1 MRKLKSFA
9 LLTALALAVTAC
21 SSSKQDVEQA
31 PEQTLYS
38 TGQTYLQDGD
48 YSQAIRYL
56 NAVSSR
62 FPGSSYSE
70 QVQLNLIYAYYK
82 MQDYSETL
90 VTIDRFIQRFPN
102 SSHLDYALYMAGLTN
117 LATADNMIQD
127 FFGIDRAT
135 RETTSMKT
143 AFSNFQS
150 LVRAFPNSP
159 YSQDAV
165 ARMAYIK
172 DSLARHELEIAKFYA
187 KRDAWV
193 AVANRVV
200 GMLQQYPDAKA
211 TYEGLFLMKEAYE
224 KMGLQQLASQ
234 TQQVIDA
241 NKDKQF
247 ADVKKP
253 EESDLIQP
261 VKK

>member
-82 MQDYSETL
+82 TQDYSETL
-90 VTIDRFIQRFPN
+90 VTIDR
-102 SSHLDYALYMAGLTN
+102 LD
-117 LATADNMIQD
+117 
-127 FFGIDRAT
+127 RK
-135 RETTSMKT
+135 S
-143 AFSNFQS
+143 
-150 LVRAFPNSP
+150 
-159 YSQDAV
+159 
-165 ARMAYIK
+165 
-172 DSLARHELEIAKFYA
+172 
-187 KRDAWV
+187 
-193 AVANRVV
+193 VV
-200 GMLQQYPDAKA
+200 
-211 TYEGLFLMKEAYE
+211 
-224 KMGLQQLASQ
+224 
-234 TQQVIDA
+234 
-241 NKDKQF
+241 
-247 ADVKKP
+247 
-253 EESDLIQP
+253 
-261 VKK
+261 